1 MTASMHYLNIT
12 PLTFY
17 YCFLEEILI
26 FDTFPMK
33 AIEGK
38 VCLHLSTQCEIQRRQ
53 KRITSLCNYDMI

>member
-1 MTASMHYLNIT
+1 MTASMHYLNVT
-12 PLTFY
+12 PITFY

-38 VCLHLSTQCEIQRRQ
+38 VFLHLSTQCEIQCRQ
-53 KRITSLCNYDMI
+53 KNHITL